1 MQITLFSGFSK
12 EANSTKQPT
21 GGTTISCYLKDNCS
35 VIHPVFILDRTDFSI
50 NYVGWGSRYYY
61 VDDIVSI
68 RNTTIEL
75 HCTVDPM
82 ATFKSEIGASSQFVT
97 RSASQFDPYIL
108 DGLYPAENRAS
119 VVSTSLSGINIVG
132 TGSYVMGVCNDKGN
146 GVRFYNLTASTFSQL
161 MTFMFTGLW
170 LDAPASEISLQL
182 QRELVNPMQ
191 YIVSVQWFPFSIG
204 GTTEE
209 ISFGYWDSGIYAEYI
224 GDSIRNQFFSTTIT
238 VPRHPQSAVR
248 GKYLNGSPF
257 TRHMMNFYTWGSFP
271 IDPIYYVDDGTCA
284 LVVNI
289 DTYTG
294 LGVLAV
300 SDPGG
305 KQIFKGVAQC
315 GVPIQLSQVTQN
327 LLGAGISAL
336 GSVASAVTGNA
347 LGFASNIANAVHAL
361 QPQLSSTGAQGSNAG
376 WQALPTLVSTFYQL
390 TSEDN
395 EHNGRPLMQRKTINT
410 LSGYIQV
417 ENPDIDIVGTTYE
430 KDMISNY
437 MKSGFYYE

>member
-12 EANSTKQPT
+12 EANSTKQPS
-21 GGTTISCYLKDNCS
+21 GGTAISCFLKDNTS

-50 NYVGWGSRYYY
+50 NYVQWGSRYYF

-82 ATFKSEIGASSQFVT
+82 ATYKTAIGGSSQYVT
-97 RSASQFDPYIL
+97 RAAGAYDPYIL
-108 DGLYPAENRAS
+108 DALYPAENRVNVS
-119 VVSTSLSGINIVG
+119 STSLSGIGIVG
-132 TGSYVMGVCNDKGN
+132 TGSYVMGVVNDKGT
-146 GVRFYNLTASTFSQL
+146 GVRFYNLTASVFEQL

-170 LDAPASEISLQL
+170 LDAPLTEISLQL
-182 QRELVNPMQ
+182 QRELVNPFQ
-191 YIVSVQWFPFSIG
+191 YIVSIQWFPFSIG

-238 VPRHPQSAVR
+238 VPRHNQAAAR
-248 GKYLNGSPF
+248 GKYLNGSPY

-271 IDPIYYVDDGTCA
+271 IDPVYFVDDGTCA
-284 LVVNI
+284 IVVNI

-294 LGVLAV
+294 IGKLAV
-300 SDPGG
+300 SDPSGIN
-305 KQIFKGVAQC
+305 IFSGVAQC
-315 GVPIQLSQVTQN
+315 GVPIQISQVTQN
-327 LLGAGISAL
+327 LLGAGLSVIGTVA
-336 GSVASAVTGNA
+336 SVATGNA
-347 LGFASNIANAVHAL
+347 LGIASNIANAIHSML
-361 QPQLSSTGAQGSNAG
+361 PQLSTAGAQGSNAG

-417 ENPDIDIVGTTYE
+417 ENPDVDIVGTTYE
-430 KDMISNY
+430 KDMITSY
-437 MKSGFYYE
+437 MRSGFYYE